1 MSDVLL
7 LTVLL
12 ALGSTPPRASAPPQA
27 PDATTLTVRRAV
39 ALALGRAPE
48 IAVAQ
53 AAADEA
59 AGSVRDSES
68 SRKPRFS
75 VNSTPGYSTGL
86 PLSVAGEV
94 PSAAGARLSMTL
106 YDPYATSDTLEA
118 QAEAS
123 AAQGAVD
130 QARADV
136 ARRTA
141 AVCARL
147 SADEARAASA
157 RRRVEAR
164 EAISLQDRALARE
177 GRRTDLDVERTALEE
192 ARARQKLYAAE
203 SDRDL
208 DRHELALLTGYP
220 AGTALEISG
229 DPAEAVP
236 SPDTDGTADRAVA
249 RDPKWKA
256 LGRQADAL
264 SRSAKLLA
272 QTFKPSVNAE
282 ARYAYVPR
290 GFGYDKYYLSF
301 QENVA
306 SVGVSVVL
314 PLLTGGHEAAQEARS
329 RARLEQVLAERSLR
343 EADLTQAAR
352 QAEAR
357 LAQAG
362 LETGIARRA
371 AAIAGEGLAQAR
383 AIAREGR
390 GEADGVA
397 RAQLALSDAEEDLAR
412 ARRDEIDA
420 RLQLLALRGELLS
433 TFGVEAA
440 AADAEA
446 PARP

>member
-12 ALGSTPPRASAPPQA
+12 AVAPARASAQPQT

-39 ALALGRAPE
+39 ALALARAPE
-48 IAVAQ
+48 IAAAQ
-53 AAADEA
+53 AAADAA
-59 AGSVRDSES
+59 AGSVRDTES
-68 SRKPRFS
+68 LRKPRLS
-75 VNSTPGYSTGL
+75 LNSTPGYSTGL

-94 PSAAGARLSMTL
+94 PSAVGARLSMAL
-106 YDPYATSDTLEA
+106 YDPYSASDTLEA
-118 QAEAS
+118 QADAS

-147 SADEARAASA
+147 AADETRAASA

-164 EAISLQDRALARE
+164 EAISLQERALARE
-177 GRRTDLDVERTALEE
+177 GRRTDLDVERAGLEE
-192 ARARQKLYAAE
+192 ARARQKVYAAE

-208 DRHELALLTGYP
+208 DRHELALLTGYSP
-220 AGTALEISG
+220 GTALTISG

-236 SPDTDGTADRAVA
+236 PPDTDGTADRAIA
-249 RDPKWKA
+249 RDPKWRA
-256 LGRQADAL
+256 LGQQADAL

-357 LAQAG
+357 LAQAS
-362 LETGIARRA
+362 LETGIARRS
-371 AAIAGEGLAQAR
+371 AAIAEESLAQAR
-383 AIAREGR
+383 ALAREGR

-397 RAQLALSDAEEDLAR
+397 RAELALSDAEDELAH
-412 ARRDEIDA
+412 ARRDELDA
-420 RLQLLALRGELLS
+420 RLQLLALRGELLA
-433 TFGVEAA
+433 TFGAEASPA
-440 AADAEA
+440 SAEA
-446 PARP
+446 PSHPG

>member
-12 ALGSTPPRASAPPQA
+12 AVAPARASAQPQT

-39 ALALGRAPE
+39 ALALARAPE
-48 IAVAQ
+48 IAAAQ
-53 AAADEA
+53 AAADAA
-59 AGSVRDSES
+59 AGSVRDTES
-68 SRKPRFS
+68 LRKPRLS
-75 VNSTPGYSTGL
+75 LNSTPGYSTGL

-94 PSAAGARLSMTL
+94 PSAVGARLSMAL
-106 YDPYATSDTLEA
+106 YDPYSASDTLEA
-118 QAEAS
+118 QADAS

-147 SADEARAASA
+147 AADETRAASA

-164 EAISLQDRALARE
+164 EAISLQERALARE
-177 GRRTDLDVERTALEE
+177 GRRTDLDVERAGLEE
-192 ARARQKLYAAE
+192 ARARQKVYAAE

-208 DRHELALLTGYP
+208 DRHELALLTGYSP
-220 AGTALEISG
+220 GTALTISG

-236 SPDTDGTADRAVA
+236 PPDTDGTADRAIA
-249 RDPKWKA
+249 RDPRWRA
-256 LGRQADAL
+256 LGQQADAL

-357 LAQAG
+357 LAQAS
-362 LETGIARRA
+362 LETGIARRS
-371 AAIAGEGLAQAR
+371 AAIAEESLAQAR
-383 AIAREGR
+383 ALAREGR

-397 RAQLALSDAEEDLAR
+397 RAELALSDAEDELAH
-412 ARRDEIDA
+412 ARRDELDA
-420 RLQLLALRGELLS
+420 RLQLLALRGELLA
-433 TFGVEAA
+433 TFGAEASPA
-440 AADAEA
+440 AAEA
-446 PARP
+446 PSHPG